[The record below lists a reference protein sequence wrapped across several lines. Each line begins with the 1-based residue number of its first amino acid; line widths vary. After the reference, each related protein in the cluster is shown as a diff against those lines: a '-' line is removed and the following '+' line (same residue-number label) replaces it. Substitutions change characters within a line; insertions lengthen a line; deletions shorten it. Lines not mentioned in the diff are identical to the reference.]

1 MINKTKRR
9 LSYAGRVSA
18 IALLFAG
25 NIAYAQDSIS
35 MIPEHH
41 SVKPQTVLIGS
52 WTGPTSNPLA
62 QKTAYP
68 SEGIYRVKMNPDGSL
83 LPLDR
88 IKLENPSWI
97 VFSKDHKYLYT
108 TNESEEGQ
116 VTALSFTDD
125 GKLKFINT
133 VSSQGQHPTH
143 AVLTPDGHFLLAANY
158 AASRKNGGVII
169 FPVHKNGKLGD
180 SVQHISLTK
189 GSGAIAD
196 RQDTGHAHSVNI
208 TPDGKMLFVADLGA
222 DRVHAYRYNPDN
234 KTPFSADPS
243 ADLTLPAGSGPRHM
257 TFSPDGKFAYLIT
270 EMGANIHVYAVSSQ
284 GLKEVQTAPLTD
296 SVNEKDKG
304 GGGLLFSPDG
314 KFLYAANRQSRN
326 EIIVFPVDKA
336 TGKLGAAKSYAAG
349 GIEPRAFAFDNSG
362 QYMLIANV
370 YSNSVIE
377 LYRDANDGS
386 LTPTGVA
393 LSIGTPTDVKF
404 LP

>member
-1 MINKTKRR
+1 MINKTKR
-9 LSYAGRVSA
+9 LLGYGGKVSA
-18 IALLFAG
+18 IALLLAG
-25 NIAYAQDSIS
+25 NIAYAQESIP

-88 IKLENPSWI
+88 IKLDNPSWI

-116 VTALSFTDD
+116 VTALSVTED

-158 AASRKNGGVII
+158 AASRKNAGVII

-189 GSGAIAD
+189 GSGAVAD

-222 DRVHAYRYNPDN
+222 DKVHAYRYSADN
-234 KTPFSADPS
+234 KTPFAADPA

-304 GGGLLFSPDG
+304 GGGILFSPDG

-326 EIIVFPVDKA
+326 EIIAFPVDKA

-349 GIEPRAFAFDNSG
+349 GVEPRAFAFDSSG

-370 YSNSVIE
+370 YSNSVTE
-377 LYRDANDGS
+377 LYRDAKDGS
-386 LTPTGVA
+386 LKPTGVA